1 MSEIET
7 NYAASLLNLT
17 DKLNREN
24 DEWEWQMKMDKIEQM
39 HDFLGEREQEEE
51 E

>member
-1 MSEIET
+1 MNHLET
-7 NYAASLLNLT
+7 NYAAALLNLADT
-17 DKLNREN
+17 LNREN